1 MLRLTKPLE
10 FAFTGMILASFDGG
24 FISDCISIFDS
35 MKDYCTPNIGTINV
49 MLKVYGRC
57 DMFGKAKDLFETT
70 TYSFSS
76 SQPHIHGHSSLK
88 ADAYTYSS
96 ILEASASAQQWEYFE
111 NVYRQMTL
119 THHHLD
125 QRKYSWLL
133 IDASRAGKVCL
144 LSTICLPFLRYMT
157 KWFDFQNQKLH
168 WIIVYI
174 MILCK
179 YGLLITVIWVH
190 H

>member
-1 MLRLTKPLE
+1 MINFLFQVEKMEQLRLTKPLE

-24 FISDCISIFDS
+24 YISECISIFES

-70 TYSFSS
+70 TYSVCS
-76 SQPHIHGHSSLK
+76 SQPRIRDHSSLK
-88 ADAYTYSS
+88 ADVYTYSS

-119 THHHLD
+119 SQHHLD
-125 QRKYSWLL
+125 QSKYSWLL
-133 IDASRAGKVCL
+133 IKASRAGKVCL
-144 LSTICLPFLRYMT
+144 LSTT
-157 KWFDFQNQKLH
+157 
-168 WIIVYI
+168 
-174 MILCK
+174 
-179 YGLLITVIWVH
+179 T
-190 H
+190 